1 MSNFL
6 NTPSTPNSRTKL
18 KDPYKTFNNKQS
30 HHNLYEI
37 LTYNI
42 PEFHQ
47 YLKKNIDPYINK
59 KKFDPYINIKQKAY
73 IYDGETNTNSD
84 KGEYIIEFIYQNF
97 NKNSYFP
104 INIYRD
110 VHFTLHKYSS
120 IPNKLHFCFEEYK
133 YNRGDNVFKR
143 YLYLEYRDNKIYI
156 KQNQKINIHIDDINE
171 CKIIINTINN
181 YISDTIRKK
190 KEKCREIS
198 NNPIARK
205 RGRVN
210 RNVVPLPLIGNNE
223 LEEGEEGDVSPNSKG
238 GTKKKKNNKLNS
250 IKKQDLVEMCK
261 KNKLKGYSKLNKEQ
275 LIKFMKK
282 NI

>member
-1 MSNFL
+1 MSNFSS
-6 NTPSTPNSRTKL
+6 TPSTPHKPPKVR
-18 KDPYKTFNNKQS
+18 DPYKTFNNKQS

-42 PEFHQ
+42 PEFHK
-47 YLKKNIDPYINK
+47 YLKNNININV
-59 KKFDPYINIKQKAY
+59 FVPYINIKQKAY

-84 KGEYIIEFIYQNF
+84 KGEYIIEFIGEG
-97 NKNSYFP
+97 KESYFP
-104 INIYRD
+104 TNIYRD

-133 YNRGDNVFKR
+133 SNRGYNVFKR
-143 YLYLEYRDNKIYI
+143 YLDLEYRDNKIHI
-156 KQNQKINIHIDDINE
+156 KQNQKINIHIDDINK

-181 YISDTIRKK
+181 YISATIKEK

-198 NNPIARK
+198 NNNPRARK

-210 RNVVPLPLIGNNE
+210 NTNPNLNSRFE
-223 LEEGEEGDVSPNSKG
+223 LEEGEVPPSPTG
-238 GTKKKKNNKLNS
+238 GTKKKKNNKLNT
-250 IKKQDLVEMCK
+250 IKKEDLIEICK